1 MGSIDVGRP
10 PDGDSCSDEDESSVL
25 FRAERELG
33 ADSPEEPAHWNPRA
47 ISFCRF
53 SPPALRSRTGGLQG
67 GGMTGLRVVVTR
79 PLVVKLTKE
88 IVETYQLCNPTFT
101 YAVTF
106 NPKRYLTNPSVGVG
120 NNGQDNVNSDLIL
133 YVNGILLNAAENR
146 RYIIK
151 DMLGQGTFGQVCKCW
166 TDDSNSYVAVKV
178 IKNQP
183 AYFHQAQVEIG
194 ICHMLNY
201 QYDPGDNHNIVR
213 ILDHFV
219 FEHHLCLV
227 FELLQANLFEL
238 LKLNQFRGL
247 SMTLVKSFTKQM
259 LEALMVL
266 GDACVIHCD
275 LKPENILL
283 QSLEAAEIKLID
295 FGSACTENRTVYSYI
310 QSRFY
315 RSPEVLLGHQYTT
328 AIDIWSLGCV
338 AAELFL
344 GLPLFP
350 GASEYDLLQRMIET
364 LGSQPPDRVLRMAKN
379 SSKFFKHMSAA
390 PIPGNRSANGPKSA
404 YQFLTEA
411 EFEAREQKKP
421 ALGKRYFSHKMMD
434 DIILN
439 YPLRRK
445 MTAEESQIE
454 MENRKV
460 FIDFLKGLVNLD
472 PVSRWTPR
480 QALQHPFLTDR
491 PFSGPFRP
499 PPETPRK
506 LVGHGMA
513 VEHNPGAGHWFGTG
527 LSPQVSSGL
536 RLNSQY
542 HSSHFYPGGSYG
554 SIGSYGSYGDGAGL
568 GSSYGSYGES
578 AGMYMASFPTTP
590 VGGVNSQ
597 HQAGGSA
604 GAALGVS
611 PDTRRRMQVPT
622 LPHNQLGISPS
633 SGGFRAMTL
642 GASPSHSQF
651 AASPGSQFHGS
662 PSSSHYPSPSSTYQA
677 SPSSQYPGSPGSH
690 FLPSPSSPSCSP
702 RYNGPTSPARA
713 GSGISNL
720 SKVAQY
726 KMSKRRPWDPRVSV
740 SNANAQHMAAHQ
752 QRIHQQNASG
762 NEAGVWAVSSQATH
776 PLHRRHR
783 NGSAPHR
790 SQSSSSYA
798 PGSLGYM
805 LNSADKVSE
814 AGEDIS
820 PPPDPGDW
828 DPNYSD
834 DSLLDESFD
843 ASASSVTPLDPNGVV
858 SGVSR
863 LAPGSFSGPGQGV
876 GAALLLYQHVHGS
889 GTTGQSRFSS
899 TVQAQVP
906 VGSSLENNVS
916 FLQNS
921 SHGLQPS
928 FQRNPSK
935 HCPYAPQQ
943 TSPSRLGP
951 QTSQMPQ
958 QHRQQ
963 IQSHQTASQQ
973 SQDVLAVSVGTS
985 RVQMVGGEVGN
996 NAAVGFLPSPH
1007 RVTSG
1012 AYAGSP
1018 RMSGTNGLGVVIGL
1032 PGAGETPGP
1041 RSGFHMVTGST
1052 WLPTIVQEQHISH
1065 AGDSSS
1071 PVPPW
1076 GAPGYGVPYAQSLLP
1091 HEFSSL
1097 GGRSGPSLVVVSRP
1111 LPPTAPSRGNYGSR
1125 STFLIGSV
1133 FVEDHNLRISWTAL
1147 LHNSGDDQLSVFNC
1161 EPPEEG
1167 CGERNDPTG
1176 LSYNFSREVNP
1187 CRNTDFLSF
1196 LRCASVLCSY
1206 FPLTTFFAL

>member
-1 MGSIDVGRP
+1 MGSVDVGRP
-10 PDGDSCSDEDESSVL
+10 PDGDSCSDEDDSSVL
-25 FRAERELG
+25 TRAEWVRRT
-33 ADSPEEPAHWNPRA
+33 DFPQEPVFWNPRA
-47 ISFCRF
+47 ISFRRF
-53 SPPALRSRTGGLQG
+53 STPAPRTRTVGVQG
-67 GGMTGLRVVVTR
+67 GMAGLRVVVTR

-88 IVETYQLCNPTFT
+88 ILETYQLCNPNFT

-106 NPKRYLTNPSVGVG
+106 NPKRYLTNPSVGVD
-120 NNGQDNVNSDLIL
+120 NNGLDNVNSDLIL

-201 QYDPGDNHNIVR
+201 QFDPGDNHNIVR

-266 GDACVIHCD
+266 GDASVIHCD

-364 LGSQPPDRVLRMAKN
+364 LGSQPPDRVLRIARN
-379 SSKFFKHMSAA
+379 SSKFFKHTSAA
-390 PIPGNRSANGPKSA
+390 PVPGRQSADGQKSV

-421 ALGKRYFSHKMMD
+421 AVGKRYFAHKSLD

-439 YPLRRK
+439 YPLKRK
-445 MTAEESQIE
+445 MTAEESQLE
-454 MENRKV
+454 MDNRLV
-460 FIDFLKGLVNLD
+460 FIDFLKGLVNFD

-480 QALQHPFLTDR
+480 QALQHPFLTEK
-491 PFSGPFRP
+491 PFSGPFKP
-499 PPETPRK
+499 TPETPRK

-513 VEHNPGAGHWFGTG
+513 VEHNPEAGHWFGTG
-527 LSPQVSSGL
+527 LSPQVNLGL
-536 RLNSQY
+536 RHNAQY
-542 HSSHFYPGGSYG
+542 QSPHFFPGGSYG
-554 SIGSYGSYGDGAGL
+554 SIGSYGSYGDGAAL
-568 GSSYGSYGES
+568 GSSYGSYGDS
-578 AGMYMASFPTTP
+578 AGMYTASFPTTP
-590 VGGVNSQ
+590 VGGINSQ
-597 HQAGGSA
+597 HQGGSSG

-611 PDTRRRMQVPT
+611 PDTWRRMQVST
-622 LPHNQLGISPS
+622 LHPNQLGLSPS
-633 SGGFRAMTL
+633 SGGFRTTL

-651 AASPGSQFHGS
+651 TASPGSQFHGS
-662 PSSSHYPSPSSTYQA
+662 PSSSQYPSPSSTYQA
-677 SPSSQYPGSPGSH
+677 SPSSQYLGSPASQ

-702 RYNGPTSPARA
+702 RYGGPTSPARA
-713 GSGISNL
+713 GVGASNL
-720 SKVAQY
+720 SKASQY
-726 KMSKRRPWDPRVSV
+726 KMSKRRPWDPRVSGP
-740 SNANAQHMAAHQ
+740 NANAQHMAAHQ

-762 NEAGVWAVSSQATH
+762 NEVGVRGVAFQPTH
-776 PLHRRHR
+776 PPHRRHR
-783 NGSAPHR
+783 NGSAPSR
-790 SQSSSSYA
+790 SQSSNPYA
-798 PGSLGYM
+798 PGSLGHM
-805 LNSADKVSE
+805 LNSPDPVSE

-834 DSLLDESFD
+834 DSLLDESLD
-843 ASASSVTPLDPNGVV
+843 GSASAVQPLGLNGVV

-863 LAPGSFSGPGQGV
+863 LAPGSYSGPGQGV
-876 GAALLLYQHVHGS
+876 GSALLLYQQHVHGI
-889 GTTGQSRFSS
+889 GTTGQSRFTG
-899 TVQAQVP
+899 TVQAQVSM
-906 VGSSLENNVS
+906 VSSAESNVS
-916 FLQNS
+916 LPQSS
-921 SHGLQPS
+921 SHGLQS
-928 FQRNPSK
+928 NFFRNASK
-935 HCPYAPQQ
+935 HGPYAPQQ

-951 QTSQMPQ
+951 QTGQIPQ
-958 QHRQQ
+958 QHRQV
-963 IQSHQTASQQ
+963 IQSYQTALPSQEV
-973 SQDVLAVSVGTS
+973 SPSVGIP
-985 RVQMVGGEVGN
+985 RGQLVGGELGNSGPVGL
-996 NAAVGFLPSPH
+996 VSSPH
-1007 RVTSG
+1007 LVASG
-1012 AYAGSP
+1012 AYVQSP
-1018 RMSGTNGLGVVIGL
+1018 RTSMTNGLGVVMGL
-1032 PGAGETPGP
+1032 PGVGETSSPP
-1041 RSGFHMVTGST
+1041 IAGFHMLTGSS
-1052 WLPTIVQEQHISH
+1052 WFPTIVQEQSMSQV
-1065 AGDSSS
+1065 GDQSS
-1071 PVPPW
+1071 PLPPSR
-1076 GAPGYGVPYAQSLLP
+1076 APGYGVPYAQSLLP
-1091 HEFSSL
+1091 HGFSSV
-1097 GGRSGPSLVVVSRP
+1097 GARGTSLVVVSRP
-1111 LPPTAPSRGNYGSR
+1111 LPPTAPGRGNYGSR
-1125 STFLIGSV
+1125 
-1133 FVEDHNLRISWTAL
+1133 R
-1147 LHNSGDDQLSVFNC
+1147 LS
-1161 EPPEEG
+1161 
-1167 CGERNDPTG
+1167 
-1176 LSYNFSREVNP
+1176 
-1187 CRNTDFLSF
+1187 
-1196 LRCASVLCSY
+1196 
-1206 FPLTTFFAL
+1206 